1 MRVLHVCAEVYP
13 LLKTGGLAD
22 VTAALPQ
29 ALGALGCD
37 ARLLL
42 PGFPAIRHG
51 VVNPRLVATV
61 GACFGSDL
69 VALYRGTLPG
79 ADVVVYFV
87 GAPTLYER
95 PGGPY
100 SDPCDAPYLDNDRRF
115 ALLGWMAGRLA
126 DGLDPDWQP
135 AIVHG
140 HDWHAGLASAYL
152 RASERETGRASA
164 RSVFTV
170 HNLAYQGV
178 FPAQRFPDTGL
189 PPDFYDIEGVEF
201 FGQYSFLKAGLY
213 YSDKLT
219 TVSPTYAREIQH
231 PDQGCGLDGLL
242 RHRAHDLHGILN
254 GVDEAVWNPASDRHL
269 AARYDVA
276 SLAGKRACKAA
287 LQQMAGLTEQPDA
300 PLFGVVSRLAE
311 QKGLHLVL
319 DALAEIVERGGQFV
333 LLGNGDPTLERA
345 FQDVAACRPE
355 SIAVVIGYDESMSH
369 RVIAASD
376 VIMVP
381 SRFEPCGLTQLF
393 GLRYGTLPLVRR
405 VGGLADTVVDCS
417 LENLADGS
425 ATGFTFDS
433 FDAAALSV
441 AIRRSFALYQRQA
454 DWHRVQENAM
464 RMRFGWSDC
473 ATQLLS
479 VYHRIASLATL
490 VSV

>member
-37 ARLLL
+37 ARLLV

-51 VVNPRLVATV
+51 AANPRLVATV
-61 GACFGSDL
+61 GARFGVDP

-79 ADVVVYFV
+79 NDVVVYFID
-87 GAPTLYER
+87 APALYDR

-100 SDPCDAPYLDNDRRF
+100 GDPCDSPYLDNDRRF
-115 ALLGWMAGRLA
+115 ALLGWMAARLA
-126 DGLDPDWQP
+126 DGLDPGWQP

-140 HDWHAGLASAYL
+140 HDWHAGLAPAYL

-178 FPAQRFPDTGL
+178 FPAQRFADTGL
-189 PPDFYDIEGVEF
+189 PPDFFDIDGVEF

-231 PDQGCGLDGLL
+231 ADQGCGLDGLL

-254 GVDEAVWNPASDRHL
+254 GVDDAVWNPASDRHL
-269 AARYDVA
+269 AACYDVGA
-276 SLAGKRACKAA
+276 LAGKLTCKAA
-287 LQQMAGLTEQPDA
+287 LQQMTGLTVQRDA

-333 LLGNGDPTLERA
+333 LLGSGDPMLERA
-345 FQDVAACRPE
+345 FQNVAACRPE
-355 SIAVVIGYDESMSH
+355 SIAVIIGYDESMSH
-369 RVIAASD
+369 RVIAGSD

-393 GLRYGTLPLVRR
+393 GLRYGTLPLVRC

-433 FDAAALSV
+433 FDPSALNM
-441 AIRRSFALYQRQA
+441 AIRRAFALYQRQA
-454 DWHRVQENAM
+454 DWQRAQGNAM
-464 RMRFGWSDC
+464 RMRFGWNDC
-473 ATQLLS
+473 AMRLLS
-479 VYHRIASLATL
+479 VYDRVVSQESLACT
-490 VSV
+490 